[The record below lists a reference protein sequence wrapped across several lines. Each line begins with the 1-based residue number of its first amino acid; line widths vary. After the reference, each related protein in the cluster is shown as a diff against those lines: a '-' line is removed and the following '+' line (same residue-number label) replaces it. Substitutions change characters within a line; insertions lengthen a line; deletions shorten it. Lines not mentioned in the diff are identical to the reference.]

1 MRIGTIISITTHL
14 SERLLP
20 KSQEITNVG
29 HSVEKRESSCSVGGN
44 EKWLAS
50 MESIKR
56 LLKKLKTEL
65 PYNPEI
71 LLLGIFPKEM
81 KSVY

>member
-1 MRIGTIISITTHL
+1 M
-14 SERLLP
+14 
-20 KSQEITNVG
+20 
-29 HSVEKRESSCSVGGN
+29 EKRESSCSVGGN
-44 EKWLAS
+44 EKWLAT

>member
-1 MRIGTIISITTHL
+1 MRIGTTISITTHL
-14 SERLLP
+14 SERLFS

-44 EKWLAS
+44 EKWLAI

-81 KSVY
+81 KSAY